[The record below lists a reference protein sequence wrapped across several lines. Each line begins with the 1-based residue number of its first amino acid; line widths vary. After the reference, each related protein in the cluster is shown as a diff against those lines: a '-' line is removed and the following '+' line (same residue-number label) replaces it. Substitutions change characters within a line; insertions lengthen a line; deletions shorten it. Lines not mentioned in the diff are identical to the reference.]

1 MSHNSQSLLPLSGA
15 HVYIA
20 SDNTTRHSELSA
32 FVVALGGSIASTLR
46 EAKDHCQITHVL
58 WAYTNPTAQAQAQS
72 PPAELASDLKAIL
85 IECQRRNI
93 PVVES
98 SWLERIS
105 GLSEGEH
112 WSQVNVGSHVPA
124 IVAMVD
130 MNVYEDNN
138 NILEEGG
145 RMQVEEEAKDTVI
158 GEPVLGFHYKWR
170 RDEASRLGRSISE
183 TFSFLTQEQPDQ
195 MEDHAIQRALELSML
210 DCALVYRQPDASSQ
224 TKIMSSS
231 KASLSSSRKEQKPH
245 EILGIAEHAT
255 PAQIKAAY
263 RKLALKTHPD
273 KGGSAD
279 VFEVI
284 ARAYRSLL
292 SSEKEQPIR
301 NTNLKG
307 TAHWDSELQ
316 DHRRLVANLFQAHGT
331 SMDSFIAK
339 QLEVLETLGLT
350 AKDAGATN
358 RNEKDELIHNSCF
371 YLSLAASYLRGIG
384 ALMTDDTDDPNH
396 TWNTSDDDADQAL
409 IGETA
414 LQLKRSIEA
423 AVVKCHPEWA
433 AQGKVGEEVQAF
445 SDFLVYTLDSP
456 TLLSDWVVVVFDTTS
471 GFCDVYKG
479 QQYAKMACR
488 DELWAQSNTLTLRYT
503 PGHYQPL
510 VGSDSNAPR
519 PSLEQILKA
528 LDDAGVYYV
537 VTDGAA

>member
-1 MSHNSQSLLPLSGA
+1 
-15 HVYIA
+15 VYIA
-20 SDNTTRHSELSA
+20 SDNRHSELAA
-32 FVVALGGSIASTLR
+32 FVFALGGSIAYTLQ
-46 EAKDHCQITHVL
+46 ETKQNDAITHTL
-58 WAYTNPTAQAQAQS
+58 WACTAQS
-72 PPAELASDLKAIL
+72 PFELSSELKLIL
-85 IECQRRNI
+85 IECSRRNI

-112 WSQVNVGSHVPA
+112 WSRVNVGSHVPA
-124 IVAMVD
+124 IVAMLD
-130 MNVYEDNN
+130 DNN
-138 NILEEGG
+138 NNNNDQAAFGF
-145 RMQVEEEAKDTVI
+145 VDAVC
-158 GEPVLGFHYKWR
+158 EPVDFTKWR
-170 RDEASRLGRSISE
+170 RDAASRLGRSISE
-183 TFSFLTQEQPDQ
+183 TFSFLTKEQPDR
-195 MEDHAIQRALELSML
+195 MEEDAIQRAMELSML
-210 DCALVYRQPDASSQ
+210 DSALVYRKPDSSQ
-224 TKIMSSS
+224 TMSLYSSSS
-231 KASLSSSRKEQKPH
+231 KRLSSSSSRGGKEQKPH
-245 EILGIAEHAT
+245 EILGIAENAT

-263 RKLALKTHPD
+263 RKLARKTHPD

-292 SSEKEQPIR
+292 SLDNNEQLSSLR
-301 NTNLKG
+301 NTNTTTNLKG
-307 TAHWDSELQ
+307 TAHWDHELQ
-316 DHRRLVANLFQAHGT
+316 DHRRLVADLFQAHGT
-331 SMDSFIAK
+331 NIDTFIAR
-339 QLEVLETLGLT
+339 QAEVLVTLGLT

-358 RNEKDELIHNSCF
+358 RNERDELIRNSCF

-384 ALMTDDTDDPNH
+384 ALMTDDDNDN
-396 TWNTSDDDADQAL
+396 NMDMSDDDADDRAL

-423 AVVKCHPEWA
+423 AVVKCHPEWCL
-433 AQGKVGEEVQAF
+433 QGKVGEEVQAF

-456 TLLSDWVVVVFDTTS
+456 TLLSDWAVVVFDTTS

-479 QQYAKMACR
+479 QQYAKVSVS

-510 VGSDSNAPR
+510 INSDSNARR

-528 LDDAGVYYV
+528 LDEAGVFYV